1 MTASEKI
8 LQKALVASNLD
19 SSQWNSIQAGLRDR
33 AFFSSEVAKANILDA
48 MRTMAADRASGVS
61 ASDARLAMR
70 DFLRGIG
77 HETPEDLKGTIKDLY
92 AKSRLDV
99 IIKTNVAQA
108 RGFIQHAEGMTPG
121 ALWAFPAQEF
131 LRVESRRKPR
141 EDWAQRWQKAG
152 GKIYGGRMIALKTDP
167 VWTRLGPFGNPYPPF
182 DWGSGMGVQDVS
194 RKEWEEVEKLKSSE
208 VEKLKSSETS
218 QPFNPSTFQP
228 FNPSTF
234 QQFNAGLQAEIPMR
248 HDSPE
253 ARRLR
258 EAFGDQVRFDGNTAH
273 WQGELMRDV
282 FSGKRKNAT
291 LGTGFDGRKMSIS
304 HDIIKDHIIG
314 HVGENEKDERNMPL
328 DAADFELIPAMW
340 RKPDS
345 HTVERGCDHLTLAT
359 FDGALLHL
367 FVQRNGR
374 GIKTFYKEKA
384 PKGA

>member
-1 MTASEKI
+1 MTAAEKI

-48 MRTMAADRASGVS
+48 MRRMAADKASGVS
-61 ASDARLAMR
+61 ASDARVAMR
-70 DFLRGIG
+70 DFLRSIG
-77 HETPEDLKGTIKDLY
+77 HETPDDLKGTIKDLY

-131 LRVESRRKPR
+131 LRVEERREPR
-141 EDWAQRWQKAG
+141 KDWAQRWQKAG

-194 RKEWEEVEKLKSSE
+194 RKEAQELGLDVPDAPGAAHSGDGRSA
-208 VEKLKSSETS
+208 SG
-218 QPFNPSTFQP
+218 
-228 FNPSTF
+228 
-234 QQFNAGLQAEIPMR
+234 QFNSGMQAEIPMR

-253 ARRLR
+253 AQKLSDT
-258 EAFGDQVRFDGNTAH
+258 FGDQVRFDGNTAH

-282 FSGKRKNAT
+282 ISGKLASAK

-304 HDIIKDHIIG
+304 HDIVKDHIIE
-314 HVGENEKDERNMPL
+314 HVGENEKDERNIPL
-328 DAADFELIPAMW
+328 EIGDFELIPAMW

-359 FDGALLHL
+359 FDGGILHL
-367 FVQRNGR
+367 IVQRNGR

>member
-1 MTASEKI
+1 MTAAEKI

-33 AFFSSEVAKANILDA
+33 AFFSSEVAKANIAAA
-48 MRTMAADRASGVS
+48 MRKMAADRASGAS

-70 DFLRGIG
+70 DFLRSIG
-77 HETPEDLKGTIKDLY
+77 HETPEDLKDTIKDLY
-92 AKSRLDV
+92 SKSRLDV

-108 RGFIQHAEGMTPG
+108 RGFIQHAEATTPG

-131 LRVESRRKPR
+131 LRVESRREPR
-141 EDWAQRWQKAG
+141 KDWAQRWQMAG
-152 GKIYGGRMIALKTDP
+152 GKFYGGRMIALKTDP

-194 RKEWEEVEKLKSSE
+194 RKEWEEIEKPQTPNFQLQ
-208 VEKLKSSETS
+208 VPQTS
-218 QPFNPSTFQP
+218 
-228 FNPSTF
+228 
-234 QQFNAGLQAEIPMR
+234 FNAGLQAEIPMR

-253 ARRLR
+253 AQRLLDI
-258 EAFGDQVRFDGNTAH
+258 FGDQVRFDGNTAH
-273 WQGELMRDV
+273 WQGELIRDV
-282 FSGKRKNAT
+282 ISGKRKNAT

-345 HTVERGCDHLTLAT
+345 HTVERGCDHVTLAT
-359 FDGALLHL
+359 FDGGVLHL

-374 GIKTFYKEKA
+374 GIKTFYKTKA